1 LTTHALE
8 LALHDLSCKRSARE
22 QFAQDAPA
30 FLGRYRLEEA
40 EARAVRDFDVAAL
53 QRRGVSP
60 LLTLGFWMTNEP
72 GRSRA
77 QYLERLR
84 AQQGGG

>member
-1 LTTHALE
+1 MTTHALE
-8 LALHDLSCKRSARE
+8 LALHDLGVKRAARE
-22 QFAQDAPA
+22 SFSQDAAA
-30 FLGRYRLEEA
+30 FLAKYRLDTDE
-40 EARAVRDFDVAAL
+40 VREVCCFDVAAL

-84 AQQGGG
+84 AQVGR